1 MAINKETYT
10 MKKQT
15 ILINNNGNQDS
26 TVDIIRSLAELGFD
40 VSCAMTEL
48 SSCLKAERE
57 FAESED
63 SETLH

>member
-1 MAINKETYT
+1 

-15 ILINNNGNQDS
+15 ILVNNNGDQDAA
-26 TVDIIRSLAELGFD
+26 VDIILHLAELGFD

-57 FAESED
+57 FQED
-63 SETLH
+63 APDETIH

>member
-1 MAINKETYT
+1 

-26 TVDIIRSLAELGFD
+26 IVDIILQLAELGFD

-57 FAESED
+57 FAD
-63 SETLH
+63 SEESADTLH